1 MANITPAPVPAHR
14 RPWRI
19 VAGIALLAVLLP
31 AGILSLAHGEP
42 QPAPEYAVKAAF
54 LFNFA
59 KFVEWPDD
67 AFADPASP
75 LVLCVLGE
83 DPFGDAL
90 RSLKG
95 KTVNGRPLAI
105 RNLAT
110 LEGLERCHL
119 LFVCPSEKPVLP
131 KILQAAKGRSILTVG
146 DMEGFA
152 QDGGIINLVVKEENR
167 VSIEI
172 NLEAAQRTRLKIS
185 SKLLAL
191 AKIVKPRRRQGE

>member
-1 MANITPAPVPAHR
+1 MANYPPTAVQAHP
-14 RPWRI
+14 RPWRTA
-19 VAGIALLAVLLP
+19 AGIALLAVLLP
-31 AGILSLAHGEP
+31 TGIISFAHGEP
-42 QPAPEYAVKAAF
+42 QPVPEYAVKAAF

-67 AFADPASP
+67 AFADRASP

-90 RSLKG
+90 GFLKG
-95 KTVNGRPLAI
+95 KTANGRPIVI
-105 RNLAT
+105 RYAAT
-110 LEGLERCHL
+110 LEELDRCHL
-119 LFVCPSEKPVLP
+119 LFVSSSEKPNLP
-131 KILQAAKGRSILTVG
+131 KILQVTKSRSTLTVG

-152 QDGGIINLVVKEENR
+152 RAGGIINLVKTENR
-167 VSIEI
+167 VGIEI

-191 AKIVKPRRRQGE
+191 AKIVHPGRRHGE

>member
-1 MANITPAPVPAHR
+1 MENDNPTRVQVPPR
-14 RPWRI
+14 SRRI
-19 VAGIALLAVLLP
+19 VAGIALLAALLP
-31 AGILSLAHGEP
+31 AGFLSFARGET

-75 LVLCVLGE
+75 LVLCVVGE

-95 KTVNGRPLAI
+95 KIVNGRPLAI
-105 RNLAT
+105 RYLT
-110 LEGLERCHL
+110 TIEELDRCHL
-119 LFVCPSEKPVLP
+119 LFVCPSEKPVLS
-131 KILQAAKGRSILTVG
+131 KILQTTKGRSILTVG
-146 DMEGFA
+146 DMEGFT
-152 QDGGIINLVVKEENR
+152 QDGGIINLVKEESR
-167 VSIEI
+167 IGIEV

-191 AKIVKPRRRQGE
+191 AKIVKPGRR

>member
-1 MANITPAPVPAHR
+1 MANDNPKLVRAHL

-31 AGILSLAHGEP
+31 AGILSSAHGEP

-54 LFNFA
+54 LFNIA
-59 KFVEWPDD
+59 RFVEWPAD

-95 KTVNGRPLAI
+95 KTVSGRPLAI
-105 RNLAT
+105 RYATT
-110 LEGLERCHL
+110 LEELDRCHL
-119 LFVCPSEKPVLP
+119 LFVCPSEKPALP

-152 QDGGIINLVVKEENR
+152 RDGGIINLVKEKNH
-167 VSIEI
+167 VGIEI
-172 NLEAAQRTRLKIS
+172 NLEAAQRTHLKIS

-191 AKIVKPRRRQGE
+191 AQIVKPGRR